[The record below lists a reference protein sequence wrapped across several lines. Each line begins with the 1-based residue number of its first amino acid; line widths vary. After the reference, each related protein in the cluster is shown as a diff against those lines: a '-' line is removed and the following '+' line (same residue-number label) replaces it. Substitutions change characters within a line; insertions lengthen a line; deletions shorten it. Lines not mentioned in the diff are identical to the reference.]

1 MGEGARLVSDRRTSE
16 RPTEPT
22 IRLIEKEE
30 ASPEEIRRLVDGIA
44 AHATDALDDPGFH
57 PIAVFA
63 EDETGEIVG
72 GVTGT
77 VNWTWLSIKL
87 LWVAPE
93 LRGCGLGR
101 RLMTAI
107 EDLGRRRGCRR
118 AHVDTLG
125 FQAPGFYER
134 LGYEPFA
141 ELPDYAPG
149 HPRVYLRKAL

>member
-1 MGEGARLVSDRRTSE
+1 MTDREAPSHPADLTVRLVE
-16 RPTEPT
+16 RD
-22 IRLIEKEE
+22 E
-30 ASPEEIRRLVDGIA
+30 AAPEEIRRLVNGIA
-44 AHATDALDDPGFH
+44 AHATDALGDPGFH

-63 EDETGEIVG
+63 EDEAGEIVG

-87 LWVAPE
+87 LWVAPD
-93 LRGCGLGR
+93 LRGRGLGR
-101 RLMTAI
+101 RLITAI

-149 HPRVYLRKAL
+149 HPRVYFEKRL